1 MIRIPH
7 VFIPNVRLAHK
18 NQTVNRLVIAHP
30 KSVQY
35 IQHNPET
42 SEFCI
47 RYVSG
52 EEMCIQNK
60 EDPESMKKIFN
71 DLVFQIKDTSD
82 S

>member
-7 VFIPNVRLAHK
+7 VYIPKLFVPTK
-18 NQTVNRLVIAHP
+18 NHSVKRLVIAHP

-35 IQHNPET
+35 IQYDTEC
-42 SEFCI
+42 SELCI
-47 RYVSG
+47 RYVTG
-52 EEMCIQNK
+52 QETVVRDKQDPAYIQK
-60 EDPESMKKIFN
+60 MFD